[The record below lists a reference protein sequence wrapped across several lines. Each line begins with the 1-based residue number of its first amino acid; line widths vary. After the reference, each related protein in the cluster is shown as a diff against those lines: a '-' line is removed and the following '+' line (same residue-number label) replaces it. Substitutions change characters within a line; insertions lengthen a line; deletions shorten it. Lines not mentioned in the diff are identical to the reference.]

1 LIEVTDSDDGSTISL
16 SPGEVVELVLDEN
29 ATTGYLWSI
38 AQRPDG
44 LHLEDDGF
52 YLPGEAR
59 PGAGGQHWFRFHVER
74 SDERSS
80 ETEGSVEGTLVA
92 ELRRPWDPDGPA
104 ERMFRVTIR
113 DR

>member
-1 LIEVTDSDDGSTISL
+1 MTDSDDGSTISL

-52 YLPGEAR
+52 YPVSYTHLTLPTKA
-59 PGAGGQHWFRFHVER
+59 
-74 SDERSS
+74 
-80 ETEGSVEGTLVA
+80 
-92 ELRRPWDPDGPA
+92 
-104 ERMFRVTIR
+104 
-113 DR
+113 